1 MNLLLYWKRRYNMAI
16 VYSNV
21 TVSLTKQTSVP
32 IVEMVQGDTGRGLDV
47 FVSDDIITD
56 QVAYTDDSLIATL
69 WATKPSGL
77 MVSMDATSVSRFQNS
92 NAYEI
97 KFSDSKIFQ
106 QIIAEVGIVQCQ
118 INVLMSGEF
127 VTSVPIKINVIENM
141 AIAFDLESKEEFRN
155 AIELMAKQREYIR
168 VLEDYISQFQE
179 QLKLTVNVRYGTSD
193 PTVLS
198 TDKQGD
204 IYIKYK
210 E

>member
-1 MNLLLYWKRRYNMAI
+1 MAI

-21 TVSLTKQTSVP
+21 IVSLTKQTSVP

-141 AIAFDLESKEEFRN
+141 ATSFALESKEEFRN

-168 VLEDYISQFQE
+168 VLENYVSQFQE

>member
-1 MNLLLYWKRRYNMAI
+1 MAI

-56 QVAYTDDSLIATL
+56 QVAYTDDSLTATL
-69 WATKPSGL
+69 WATKHSGL

-97 KFSDSKIFQ
+97 KFSDPEIFQ

-168 VLEDYISQFQE
+168 VLEDYVSQFQE

>member
-1 MNLLLYWKRRYNMAI
+1 MAI
-16 VYSNV
+16 TYSNV
-21 TVSLTKQTSVP
+21 TVSLTTQTSVP
-32 IVEMVQGDTGRGLDV
+32 VVEMVQGDTGRGLDV
-47 FVSDDIITD
+47 FISDDIITD
-56 QVAYTDDSLIATL
+56 EIAYSDDSLTATL

-77 MVSMDATSVSRFQNS
+77 MVSMDAASVSRFQNS

-97 KFSDSKIFQ
+97 KFSDPETFQ
-106 QIIAEVGIVQCQ
+106 QVIAEVGVTQCQ

-141 AIAFDLESKEEFRN
+141 ATAFELESKEEFRN

-168 VLEDYISQFQE
+168 VLENYVSQFQE

-204 IYIKYK
+204 IYIRYK

>member
-1 MNLLLYWKRRYNMAI
+1 MAI
-16 VYSNV
+16 TYSNV
-21 TVSLTKQTSVP
+21 TVSLNKQTSVP

-56 QVAYTDDSLIATL
+56 ELAYIDDSLTATL
-69 WATKPSGL
+69 WVTKPSGL
-77 MVSMDATSVSRFQNS
+77 MISMDASSVSRFQNS

-127 VTSVPIKINVIENM
+127 VTSFPIKINVIEN
-141 AIAFDLESKEEFRN
+141 IATSFKLESKEEFRN

-168 VLEDYISQFQE
+168 VLEDYVSQFQA

-198 TDKQGD
+198 TDKPGD

>member
-1 MNLLLYWKRRYNMAI
+1 MAI

-56 QVAYTDDSLIATL
+56 QVAYTDDSLTATL

-97 KFSDSKIFQ
+97 KFSDPEIFQ
-106 QIIAEVGIVQCQ
+106 QIIAEVGIIQCQ

-127 VTSVPIKINVIENM
+127 VTSVPIKINVIEN
-141 AIAFDLESKEEFRN
+141 IAMSFELESKEEFRN

>member
-1 MNLLLYWKRRYNMAI
+1 MAI

-56 QVAYTDDSLIATL
+56 QVAYTDDSLTATL

-77 MVSMDATSVSRFQNS
+77 MVSMDSTSVSRFQNS

-97 KFSDSKIFQ
+97 KFSDPEIFQ
-106 QIIAEVGIVQCQ
+106 QIIAEVGVTQCQ

-141 AIAFDLESKEEFRN
+141 AIAFELESKEEFRN

>member
-1 MNLLLYWKRRYNMAI
+1 MAI

-56 QVAYTDDSLIATL
+56 QVAYTDDSLTATL

-77 MVSMDATSVSRFQNS
+77 MISMDAASVSRFQNS

-97 KFSDSKIFQ
+97 KFSDPEIFQ

>member
-1 MNLLLYWKRRYNMAI
+1 MAI

-21 TVSLTKQTSVP
+21 IVSLTKQTSVP

-56 QVAYTDDSLIATL
+56 QVAYTDDSLTATL

-97 KFSDSKIFQ
+97 KFSDPEIFQ

-141 AIAFDLESKEEFRN
+141 TTAFDLESKEEFRN

-168 VLEDYISQFQE
+168 VLENYVSQFQE

>member
-1 MNLLLYWKRRYNMAI
+1 MAI

-56 QVAYTDDSLIATL
+56 QVAYTDDSLTATL

-97 KFSDSKIFQ
+97 KFSDPEIFQ

-141 AIAFDLESKEEFRN
+141 TIAFDLESKEEFRN
-155 AIELMAKQREYIR
+155 AIELMTKQREYIR

>member
-1 MNLLLYWKRRYNMAI
+1 MAI

-21 TVSLTKQTSVP
+21 IVSLTKQTSVP

-56 QVAYTDDSLIATL
+56 QVAYTDDSLTATL

-97 KFSDSKIFQ
+97 KFSDSEIFQ

-141 AIAFDLESKEEFRN
+141 ATAFDLESKEEFRN

>member
-1 MNLLLYWKRRYNMAI
+1 MAI

-56 QVAYTDDSLIATL
+56 QVAYTDDSLTATL

-97 KFSDSKIFQ
+97 KFSDPEIFR

-127 VTSVPIKINVIENM
+127 VTSVPIKINVIEN
-141 AIAFDLESKEEFRN
+141 IALSFELESKEEFRN

-168 VLEDYISQFQE
+168 VLEDYVSQFQE

>member
-1 MNLLLYWKRRYNMAI
+1 MAI

-56 QVAYTDDSLIATL
+56 QVAYTDDSLTATL

-97 KFSDSKIFQ
+97 KFSDPEIFQ

-141 AIAFDLESKEEFRN
+141 ATAFELESKEEFRN
-155 AIELMAKQREYIR
+155 AIELMAKQKEYIR

>member
-1 MNLLLYWKRRYNMAI
+1 MAI

-56 QVAYTDDSLIATL
+56 QVAYTDDSLTATL

-127 VTSVPIKINVIENM
+127 VTSLPIKINVIENM
-141 AIAFDLESKEEFRN
+141 ATAFDLESKEEFRN

-168 VLEDYISQFQE
+168 VLEDYVSQFQE

>member
-1 MNLLLYWKRRYNMAI
+1 MAI

-56 QVAYTDDSLIATL
+56 QVAYTDDSLTATL

-97 KFSDSKIFQ
+97 KFSDPEIFQ

-127 VTSVPIKINVIENM
+127 VTSVPIKINVIEN
-141 AIAFDLESKEEFRN
+141 IAMSFELESKEEFRN

-168 VLEDYISQFQE
+168 ALEDYISQFQE

>member
-1 MNLLLYWKRRYNMAI
+1 MAI

-56 QVAYTDDSLIATL
+56 QVAYTDDSLTATL

-97 KFSDSKIFQ
+97 KFSDPEIFQ
-106 QIIAEVGIVQCQ
+106 QIIAEVGIVQSQ

>member
-1 MNLLLYWKRRYNMAI
+1 MAI
-16 VYSNV
+16 TYSNV
-21 TVSLTKQTSVP
+21 TVSLTTQTSVP
-32 IVEMVQGDTGRGLDV
+32 VVEMVQGDTGRGLDV
-47 FVSDDIITD
+47 FISDDIITD
-56 QVAYTDDSLIATL
+56 EIAYIDDSLTATL

-77 MVSMDATSVSRFQNS
+77 MVSMDAASVSRFQNS

-97 KFSDSKIFQ
+97 KFSDPETFQ
-106 QIIAEVGIVQCQ
+106 QVIAEVGVTQCQ

-141 AIAFDLESKEEFRN
+141 ATAFDLESKDEFRN

-168 VLEDYISQFQE
+168 VLENYVSQFQE

-204 IYIKYK
+204 IYIRYK

>member
-1 MNLLLYWKRRYNMAI
+1 MAI

-21 TVSLTKQTSVP
+21 IVSLTKQTSVP

-47 FVSDDIITD
+47 LVSDDIITD

-141 AIAFDLESKEEFRN
+141 ATAFDLESKEEFRN

>member
-1 MNLLLYWKRRYNMAI
+1 MAI
-16 VYSNV
+16 TYSNV
-21 TVSLTKQTSVP
+21 TVSLTTQTSVP
-32 IVEMVQGDTGRGLDV
+32 VVEMVQGDTGRGLDV
-47 FVSDDIITD
+47 FISDDIITD
-56 QVAYTDDSLIATL
+56 EIAYTDDSLTATL

-77 MVSMDATSVSRFQNS
+77 MVSMDAASVSRFQNS

-97 KFSDSKIFQ
+97 KFSDPETFQ
-106 QIIAEVGIVQCQ
+106 QVIAEVGVTQLQ

-141 AIAFDLESKEEFRN
+141 AAFDLESKEEFRN

-168 VLEDYISQFQE
+168 VLENYVSQFQE

-204 IYIKYK
+204 IYIRYK

>member
-1 MNLLLYWKRRYNMAI
+1 MAI

-56 QVAYTDDSLIATL
+56 QVAYTDDSLTATL

-77 MVSMDATSVSRFQNS
+77 MVSMDATSVSKFQNS

-97 KFSDSKIFQ
+97 KFSDPEIFQ

-141 AIAFDLESKEEFRN
+141 ATAFDLESKEEFRN

>member
-1 MNLLLYWKRRYNMAI
+1 MAI

-47 FVSDDIITD
+47 FVSDNIITD
-56 QVAYTDDSLIATL
+56 QVAYTDDSLTATL

-97 KFSDSKIFQ
+97 KFSDPEIFQ

-141 AIAFDLESKEEFRN
+141 ATAFELESKEEFRN

>member
-1 MNLLLYWKRRYNMAI
+1 MAI

-56 QVAYTDDSLIATL
+56 QVAYTDDSLTATL

-141 AIAFDLESKEEFRN
+141 ATAFDLESKEEFRN

-168 VLEDYISQFQE
+168 VLEDYISKFQE

>member
-1 MNLLLYWKRRYNMAI
+1 MAI

-56 QVAYTDDSLIATL
+56 QVAYTDDSLTATL

-77 MVSMDATSVSRFQNS
+77 MVSTDATSVSRFQNS

-97 KFSDSKIFQ
+97 KFSDSEIFQ

-127 VTSVPIKINVIENM
+127 VTSVPIKINVIEN
-141 AIAFDLESKEEFRN
+141 IALSFELESKEEFRN

>member
-1 MNLLLYWKRRYNMAI
+1 MAI

-56 QVAYTDDSLIATL
+56 QVAYTDDSLTATL

-97 KFSDSKIFQ
+97 KFSDPETFQ

-141 AIAFDLESKEEFRN
+141 ATSFALESKEEFRN

>member
-1 MNLLLYWKRRYNMAI
+1 MAI

-32 IVEMVQGDTGRGLDV
+32 VIEMVQGDTGRGLDV
-47 FVSDDIITD
+47 FISDEIITD
-56 QVAYTDDSLIATL
+56 EVAYIDDGLTATL

-77 MVSMDATSVSRFQNS
+77 MVSMDAVYVSRFQNS

-97 KFSDSKIFQ
+97 QFSDSKTFQ
-106 QIIAEVGIVQCQ
+106 QVIAEVGVTKCQ
-118 INVLMSGEF
+118 INVLMRGEF

-141 AIAFDLESKEEFRN
+141 SESFSLESKEEFKN
-155 AIELMAKQREYIR
+155 AIELLAKQREYIR
-168 VLEDYISQFQE
+168 VLEDYISQFQN

>member
-1 MNLLLYWKRRYNMAI
+1 MAI
-16 VYSNV
+16 TYSNV
-21 TVSLTKQTSVP
+21 TVSLTTQTSVP

-47 FVSDDIITD
+47 FISDDIITD
-56 QVAYTDDSLIATL
+56 EIAYIDDSLTATL

-97 KFSDSKIFQ
+97 KFSDPEIFQ
-106 QIIAEVGIVQCQ
+106 QIIAEPGIVKCQ

-141 AIAFDLESKEEFRN
+141 ATAFDLESKEEFRN

-168 VLEDYISQFQE
+168 VLENYVSQFQE

>member
-1 MNLLLYWKRRYNMAI
+1 MAI

-21 TVSLTKQTSVP
+21 TVSLTKQTSIPV
-32 IVEMVQGDTGRGLDV
+32 IEMVQGDTGRGLDV
-47 FVSDDIITD
+47 FISDEIITD
-56 QVAYTDDSLIATL
+56 EVAYIDEGLTATL

-97 KFSDSKIFQ
+97 KFSDPKTFQ
-106 QIIAEVGIVQCQ
+106 QIIAEVGITKCQ

-141 AIAFDLESKEEFRN
+141 ATAFDLESKEEFRN

>member
-1 MNLLLYWKRRYNMAI
+1 MAI

-56 QVAYTDDSLIATL
+56 QVAYTDDSLTATL

-127 VTSVPIKINVIENM
+127 VTSLPIKINVIENM

-168 VLEDYISQFQE
+168 VLEDYVSQFQE

>member
-1 MNLLLYWKRRYNMAI
+1 MAI

-56 QVAYTDDSLIATL
+56 QVAYTDDSLTATL

-97 KFSDSKIFQ
+97 EFSDSKIFQ

-141 AIAFDLESKEEFRN
+141 ATAFDLESKEEFRN

-168 VLEDYISQFQE
+168 VLEDYVSQFQE

>member
-1 MNLLLYWKRRYNMAI
+1 MAI
-16 VYSNV
+16 TYSNV
-21 TVSLTKQTSVP
+21 TVSLTTQTSVP
-32 IVEMVQGDTGRGLDV
+32 VVEMVQGDTGRGLDV
-47 FVSDDIITD
+47 FISDDIITD
-56 QVAYTDDSLIATL
+56 EIAYIDDSLTATL

-77 MVSMDATSVSRFQNS
+77 MVSMDAASVSRFQNS

-97 KFSDSKIFQ
+97 KFSDPETFQ
-106 QIIAEVGIVQCQ
+106 QVIAEVGVTQCQ

-141 AIAFDLESKEEFRN
+141 AAFDLESKEEFRN

-168 VLEDYISQFQE
+168 VLENYVSQFQE

>member
-1 MNLLLYWKRRYNMAI
+1 MAI

-97 KFSDSKIFQ
+97 KFSDPEIFQ

-141 AIAFDLESKEEFRN
+141 ATAFDLESKEEFRN

>member
-1 MNLLLYWKRRYNMAI
+1 MAI
-16 VYSNV
+16 AYSNLN
-21 TVSLTKQTSVP
+21 VSLTKQTSVP

-56 QVAYTDDSLIATL
+56 ELAYIDDSLTATL
-69 WATKPSGL
+69 WASKPSGL
-77 MVSMDATSVSRFQNS
+77 MISMDASSVSRFQNS

-127 VTSVPIKINVIENM
+127 VTSFPIKINVIEN
-141 AIAFDLESKEEFRN
+141 ITESFELESKEEFRN
-155 AIELMAKQREYIR
+155 AIELMAKQREYIK

-198 TDKQGD
+198 TDKPGD

>member
-1 MNLLLYWKRRYNMAI
+1 MAI

-47 FVSDDIITD
+47 LVSDDIITD
-56 QVAYTDDSLIATL
+56 QVAYTDDSLTATL

-97 KFSDSKIFQ
+97 KFSDPEIFQ

-168 VLEDYISQFQE
+168 VLEDYVSQFQE

>member
-1 MNLLLYWKRRYNMAI
+1 MAI

-21 TVSLTKQTSVP
+21 TVSLTKQISVP

-56 QVAYTDDSLIATL
+56 QVAYTDDSLTATL

-97 KFSDSKIFQ
+97 KFSDPKIFQ

-118 INVLMSGEF
+118 INVLMSGGF
-127 VTSVPIKINVIENM
+127 VTSVPIKINVIEN
-141 AIAFDLESKEEFRN
+141 IAMSFELESKEEFRN

>member
-1 MNLLLYWKRRYNMAI
+1 MAI

-47 FVSDDIITD
+47 FISDEIITD
-56 QVAYTDDSLIATL
+56 EVAYIDESLTATL

-97 KFSDSKIFQ
+97 KFSDPETFQ

-127 VTSVPIKINVIENM
+127 VTSVPIKINVIEN
-141 AIAFDLESKEEFRN
+141 IAASFDLESKEEFRN

>member
-1 MNLLLYWKRRYNMAI
+1 MAI

-32 IVEMVQGDTGRGLDV
+32 IVEMVQGDTGRGFDV

-56 QVAYTDDSLIATL
+56 QVAYTDDSLTATL

-97 KFSDSKIFQ
+97 EFSNPKIFQ

>member
-1 MNLLLYWKRRYNMAI
+1 MAI

-21 TVSLTKQTSVP
+21 IVSLTKQTSVP

-56 QVAYTDDSLIATL
+56 QVAYTDSSLTATL

>member
-1 MNLLLYWKRRYNMAI
+1 MAI

-56 QVAYTDDSLIATL
+56 QVAYTDDSLTATL

-97 KFSDSKIFQ
+97 KFSDPEIFQ
-106 QIIAEVGIVQCQ
+106 QIIAEVGIVKCQ

-141 AIAFDLESKEEFRN
+141 ATAFDLESKEEFRN

-204 IYIKYK
+204 ISIKYK

>member
-1 MNLLLYWKRRYNMAI
+1 MAI
-16 VYSNV
+16 AYSNV
-21 TVSLTKQTSVP
+21 NVGLTKQTSVP

-56 QVAYTDDSLIATL
+56 ESAYIDNSLTATL

-106 QIIAEVGIVQCQ
+106 QIIAEVGVTQCQ

-127 VTSVPIKINVIENM
+127 VTSFPIKINVIKN
-141 AIAFDLESKEEFRN
+141 IATSFKLESKEEFKN

-168 VLEDYISQFQE
+168 VLEDYVSQFQA

-198 TDKQGD
+198 TDKPGD

>member
-1 MNLLLYWKRRYNMAI
+1 MAI

-56 QVAYTDDSLIATL
+56 QVAYADDSLIATL

-97 KFSDSKIFQ
+97 KFSDPKTFQ
-106 QIIAEVGIVQCQ
+106 QIIAEVGITQCQ

-141 AIAFDLESKEEFRN
+141 ATAFDLESKEEFRN

-204 IYIKYK
+204 IYIRYK

>member
-1 MNLLLYWKRRYNMAI
+1 MAI
-16 VYSNV
+16 TYSNV
-21 TVSLTKQTSVP
+21 TVSLTTQTSVP
-32 IVEMVQGDTGRGLDV
+32 VVEMVQGDTGRGLDV
-47 FVSDDIITD
+47 FISDDIITD
-56 QVAYTDDSLIATL
+56 EIAYTDDSLTATL

-77 MVSMDATSVSRFQNS
+77 MVSMDAASVSRFQNS

-97 KFSDSKIFQ
+97 KFSDPETFQ
-106 QIIAEVGIVQCQ
+106 QVIAEVGVTQCQ

-141 AIAFDLESKEEFRN
+141 ATAFELESKEEFRN

-168 VLEDYISQFQE
+168 VLENYVSQFQE

-204 IYIKYK
+204 IYIRYK